1 MGSKKKK
8 DKSKKKKKKKKD
20 ESTPASKNLSASA
33 VIKSYEAKHH
43 LYGKFRAAKN
53 ISARSEEEKNQL
65 FGIDNRQRVGFTED
79 DQTNYAL
86 QMNAISM
93 SRSGHMG
100 LGFGASDDNG
110 MQNKQLT
117 FGKFMRSGVITR
129 DDLLKP
135 AEEKKEKKSKK
146 KDKKRKVKEMVD
158 LNIVINDGNDVEKKS
173 KSKKK
178 KKKKSKKRKLE
189 KGDDNE
195 QPVKKRK
202 LKKEDNAS
210 DISSSESI
218 LSRNPT
224 PVQSDSEI
232 IDSEKKKSKK
242 KKDKSK

>member
-1 MGSKKKK
+1 
-8 DKSKKKKKKKKD
+8 
-20 ESTPASKNLSASA
+20 
-33 VIKSYEAKHH
+33 
-43 LYGKFRAAKN
+43 
-53 ISARSEEEKNQL
+53 
-65 FGIDNRQRVGFTED
+65 
-79 DQTNYAL
+79 
-86 QMNAISM
+86 M

-100 LGFGASDDNG
+100 LGFGASDANG

-135 AEEKKEKKSKK
+135 VEEKKEKKSKK
-146 KDKKRKVKEMVD
+146 KRKKKKMKEMED
-158 LNIVINDGNDVEKKS
+158 LNIVINDGIDVEKKS
-173 KSKKK
+173 KSK

-189 KGDDNE
+189 KGDANE

-202 LKKEDNAS
+202 VNKEDNAS

-232 IDSEKKKSKK
+232 IDSKKKSKK
-242 KKDKSK
+242 KKDKSKKKKKRKEESATKHKS